1 MSSNV
6 LNWETRRF
14 LVPLS
19 KMVKLKGISVG
30 KKMKKKGLRLCF
42 GSIEPDVSVEYT
54 SGKY

>member
-6 LNWETRRF
+6 LNWETRRI

-42 GSIEPDVSVEYT
+42 GSIEPDISVEYT